1 MIDDGDDGEY
11 SVVTAVRR
19 DLDLMPETV
28 QLTTEAASALALAR
42 ELDIGRQLSIA
53 PVAKE
58 LRGIMELLRAW
69 ATEQASESDPI
80 DDLAALRE
88 RRRAEIS

>member
-1 MIDDGDDGEY
+1 MIEDDEGGER
-11 SVVTAVRR
+11 SVVAAVQR
-19 DLDLMPETV
+19 DLDLMPEEV

-69 ATEQASESDPI
+69 ATERATETDPV